1 MPARIQNNHPKG
13 EEMKATLKLIILLT
27 YTIAVF
33 FIENYIVL
41 SIIALLNIILMLLFK
56 VPKLKALK
64 NIYFLSFFILFTA
77 VINLLVADATTAIL
91 IAVRLVL
98 VCNFTYTYTFILSP
112 MEFAKAIETLL
123 FPLKIFRINPEDIG
137 LIINI
142 ALTFIPILSNELS
155 QIKYALKAKGI
166 TIGGINTIKSL
177 KYMMKPLLYGILKRT
192 SDLEYALKSKGYT
205 EL

>member
-1 MPARIQNNHPKG
+1 
-13 EEMKATLKLIILLT
+13 MKATLKLIILLT

-33 FIENYIVL
+33 FIENYIIL

-77 VINLLVADATTAIL
+77 VINFLVSDANTAIL
-91 IAVRLVL
+91 IAIRLIL
-98 VCNFTYTYTFILSP
+98 VCNFTYTFTFIFSP
-112 MEFAKAIETLL
+112 MELAKAIEFIC
-123 FPLKIFRINPEDIG
+123 FPLKILGINPKDIG

-166 TIGGINTIKSL
+166 TLGGINTIKSI
-177 KYMMKPLLYGILKRT
+177 KYIMKPLIYGILKRT
-192 SDLEYALKSKGYT
+192 NELEYALRVKGYS
-205 EL
+205 E

>member
-1 MPARIQNNHPKG
+1 
-13 EEMKATLKLIILLT
+13 MKATPKLIILLT

-41 SIIALLNIILMLLFK
+41 SIITLLNILLMLLFK

-64 NIYFLSFFILFTA
+64 NIYLLSFFILFTA
-77 VINLLVADATTAIL
+77 VINFLVENINTAIL
-91 IAVRLVL
+91 IAIRLIL
-98 VCNFTYTYTFILSP
+98 VCNFTYTFTFILSP
-112 MEFAKAIETLL
+112 MELAKAIETLC
-123 FPLKIFRINPEDIG
+123 FPLKIFGINPKDIS

-166 TIGGINTIKSL
+166 TLGGINTIKSI
-177 KYMMKPLLYGILKRT
+177 KYIMKPLIYGILKRT
-192 SDLEYALKSKGYT
+192 SELEYALKAKGYT
-205 EL
+205 E

>member
-1 MPARIQNNHPKG
+1 
-13 EEMKATLKLIILLT
+13 MKATLKLIILLT

-41 SIIALLNIILMLLFK
+41 SIITLLNILLMLLFK

-64 NIYFLSFFILFTA
+64 NIYLLSFFILFTA
-77 VINLLVADATTAIL
+77 VINFLVENINTAIL
-91 IAVRLVL
+91 IAIRLIL
-98 VCNFTYTYTFILSP
+98 VCNFTYTFTFILSP
-112 MEFAKAIETLL
+112 MELAKAIETLC
-123 FPLKIFRINPEDIG
+123 FPLKIFGINPKDIS

-166 TIGGINTIKSL
+166 TLGGINTIKSI
-177 KYMMKPLLYGILKRT
+177 KYIMKPLIYGILKRT
-192 SDLEYALKSKGYT
+192 SELEYALRAKGYT
-205 EL
+205 GD

>member
-1 MPARIQNNHPKG
+1 
-13 EEMKATLKLIILLT
+13 MKATPKLIILLT

-41 SIIALLNIILMLLFK
+41 SIITLLNILLMLLFK

-64 NIYFLSFFILFTA
+64 NIYLLSFFILFTA
-77 VINLLVADATTAIL
+77 VINFLVENINTAIL
-91 IAVRLVL
+91 IAIRLIL
-98 VCNFTYTYTFILSP
+98 VCNFTYTFTFILSP
-112 MEFAKAIETLL
+112 MELAKAIETLC
-123 FPLKIFRINPEDIG
+123 FPLKIFGINPKDIS

-166 TIGGINTIKSL
+166 TLGGINTIKSI
-177 KYMMKPLLYGILKRT
+177 KYIMKPLIYGILKRT
-192 SDLEYALKSKGYT
+192 SELEYALRAKGYT
-205 EL
+205 GD

>member
-1 MPARIQNNHPKG
+1 
-13 EEMKATLKLIILLT
+13 MKATLKLIILLT

-33 FIENYIVL
+33 FIENYIIL

-77 VINLLVADATTAIL
+77 VINFLVSDANTAIL
-91 IAVRLVL
+91 IAIRLIL
-98 VCNFTYTYTFILSP
+98 VCNFTYTFTFIFSP
-112 MEFAKAIETLL
+112 MELAKAIEFIC
-123 FPLKIFRINPEDIG
+123 FPLKILGINPKDIG

-166 TIGGINTIKSL
+166 TLGGINTIKSI
-177 KYMMKPLLYGILKRT
+177 KYIMKPLIYGILKRT
-192 SDLEYALKSKGYT
+192 NELEYALRAKGYS
-205 EL
+205 E

>member
-1 MPARIQNNHPKG
+1 
-13 EEMKATLKLIILLT
+13 MKATLKLIVLLT

-41 SIIALLNIILMLLFK
+41 SIIALLNILLMLLFK

-77 VINLLVADATTAIL
+77 VINLLVADTNTAIL
-91 IAVRLVL
+91 IAIRLIL
-98 VCNFTYTYTFILSP
+98 VCNFTYTFTFIFSP
-112 MEFAKAIETLL
+112 MELAKATQILC
-123 FPLKIFRINPEDIG
+123 FPLKIFGINPKDIS

-155 QIKYALKAKGI
+155 QIKYALKAKGVKLSRTKHNKI
-166 TIGGINTIKSL
+166 IKIYNETIVIWNIK
-177 KYMMKPLLYGILKRT
+177 KNK
-192 SDLEYALKSKGYT
+192 
-205 EL
+205 

>member
-91 IAVRLVL
+91 IA
-98 VCNFTYTYTFILSP
+98 
-112 MEFAKAIETLL
+112 TLL